1 MERKL
6 EGLINSIT
14 KILTIQIRRKPTMQA
29 TTTTTTTTTTNQL
42 AVNDLEP
49 TNRTSPSPST
59 TPNNNKRK
67 RASFECVICL
77 GDYKSNIPHGTENCN
92 HKACRECVRKYFRS
106 TLRDD
111 RYQSYEHIQCPS
123 HNCSQYFV
131 ANDSLRRFFSKN
143 ETIKWWDSA
152 IKKTCITN
160 KVTCPLSGCRAIF
173 EVDEKNLKQCTF
185 TVCYECRR
193 GFCSACQKSWH
204 PGEVRIVND
213 EAELKNTLKEAEKN
227 NWCCCPKCHT
237 IVEKMGGCST
247 MKCSCGTYFCYRCG
261 GRSDYHYCL
270 NKCQNLSPEGLKAI
284 RSSMFTPKK
293 PRV

>member
-1 MERKL
+1 
-6 EGLINSIT
+6 
-14 KILTIQIRRKPTMQA
+14 MQA
-29 TTTTTTTTTTNQL
+29 ITNQL
-42 AVNDLEP
+42 AVNNLES
-49 TNRTSPSPST
+49 TNRTSASAP
-59 TPNNNKRK
+59 NNKRK

-77 GDYKSNIPHGTENCN
+77 GDYKSHIPHGTDNCD
-92 HKACRECVRKYFRS
+92 HKVCRECIRKYFRK

-123 HNCSQYFV
+123 QSCSQYFLT
-131 ANDSLRRFFSKN
+131 DDPSLHRFFSKN

-152 IKKTCITN
+152 IKKAYITN
-160 KVTCPLSGCRAIF
+160 KISCPMSGCRAIF
-173 EVDEKNLKQCTF
+173 EVDEKSLKQCTF

-213 EAELKNTLKEAEKN
+213 EAELKKTLKEAEQN
-227 NWCCCPKCHT
+227 NWCCCPKCHGL
-237 IVEKMGGCST
+237 VEKVGGCST

-261 GRSDYHYCL
+261 GRSDFHYCL
-270 NKCQNLSPEGLKAI
+270 NKCQNLSPERLKVI
-284 RSSMFTPKK
+284 RSSMFTLTKK